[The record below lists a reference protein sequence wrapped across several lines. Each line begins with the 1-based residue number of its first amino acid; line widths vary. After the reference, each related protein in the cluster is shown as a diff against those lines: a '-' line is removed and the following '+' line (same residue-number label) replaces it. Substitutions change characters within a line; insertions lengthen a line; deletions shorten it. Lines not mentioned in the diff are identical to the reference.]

1 MRTRRLSQIIVFFLV
16 TLVLTSC
23 KGTSPG
29 TSAAPETT
37 PMNAN
42 SAAPQPTPP
51 NASPK
56 PGEAGPVK
64 DATAPPARLEGS
76 YVMSEVQDGG
86 VSTIISELRTVI
98 NFSADGS
105 YRRGSSKKDKV
116 YHTDSGQ
123 YRVENG
129 DTLVL
134 TIQVS
139 KKGMDSKIHNPPLQ
153 KAHKFTLSADG
164 NELRLISSDGKV
176 ALFRRSDALQK

>member
-1 MRTRRLSQIIVFFLV
+1 MRTRRLSPIIVFFLV
-16 TLVLTSC
+16 MLAVTSC

-37 PMNAN
+37 SRNAN
-42 SAAPQPTPP
+42 SAAPQPTQP
-51 NASPK
+51 NASSK
-56 PGEAGPVK
+56 PGEAGPAK
-64 DATAPPARLEGS
+64 EATAPPRLEGT

-86 VSTIISELRTVI
+86 VSTIISEMRTVI

-105 YRRGSSKKDKV
+105 YRRGSSKKDKI

-123 YRVENG
+123 YRIENG
-129 DTLVL
+129 DKLLL

-139 KKGMDSKIHNPPLQ
+139 KKGMESNIHNPPLQ

-164 NELRLISSDGKV
+164 DELRLISSDGKV
-176 ALFRRSDALQK
+176 ALFRRANTAPK